1 MSESESKE
9 LDKIKCPDCGKK
21 LRNADSDCAHC
32 QTPAAD
38 KPAEEMA
45 ETKPSDEKKRKG
57 SRFAKPRI
65 LLIGIV
71 SLALVAVSASGLFYF
86 LKDSATQESGEI
98 GSASVAETDIDEENE
113 EQKENSSNEMSLEDI
128 LASHYQ
134 KCQVAQE
141 DILVGQ
147 PFVGYQSLQTC
158 VREGANGDGAPTILQ
173 VYSSENPN
181 ETVAFAAAYI
191 FCTEELGN
199 ELLVIRGEQFLIM
212 PVVALDSQVI
222 AETQDPFS
230 IFTPEYIQTLN
241 DTSKEEQVFLKN
253 KGLGS
258 ELINACE
265 ELGPV

>member
-1 MSESESKE
+1 MSESESKK
-9 LDKIKCPDCGKK
+9 LNKKCPDCGKK
-21 LRNADSDCAHC
+21 LRNADDACAHC
-32 QTPAAD
+32 QALAAD

-45 ETKPSDEKKRKG
+45 ETKPSDEKERKG
-57 SRFAKPRI
+57 FRFAKPRI
-65 LLIGIV
+65 LLMGIV
-71 SLALVAVSASGLFYF
+71 SLALVAALGGGLFYF
-86 LKDSATQESGEI
+86 LKDSATQESGES
-98 GSASVAETDIDEENE
+98 GSASVTETDIDEENSQE
-113 EQKENSSNEMSLEDI
+113 ENSSNEMSLEDI

-147 PFVGYQSLQTC
+147 PFAGYQSLQTC
-158 VREGANGDGAPTILQ
+158 VRKGANGGATNVTLQ

-212 PVVALDSQVI
+212 PVVALDSQAI
-222 AETQDPFS
+222 AETQDPIS
-230 IFTPEYIQTLN
+230 IFTPEYVQTLN
-241 DTSKEEQVFLKN
+241 DMSKEERVFLKN

-258 ELINACE
+258 ALINACE
-265 ELGPV
+265 ELGPA